1 MFSLTKTF
9 LQSYLLSGLKMD
21 AEKHPKSDGDFDT
34 KGQNICLS
42 YVGEKTETEVQVES
56 PSKYLIYGIKDSP
69 PIHITV
75 ICGLQVNYS
84 LTINK
89 QII

>member
-1 MFSLTKTF
+1 MFLLTKYF
-9 LQSYLLSGLKMD
+9 RWSYLLSGLKMD
-21 AEKHPKSDGDFDT
+21 AEKHSKSDGDT
-34 KGQNICLS
+34 KGENICLS
-42 YVGEKTETEVQVES
+42 CVGEKTETEVTVES
-56 PSKYLIYGIKDSP
+56 PPKYLIYGIKDSP

-89 QII
+89 LIKK